1 MRYRRPTR
9 DRSETD
15 PAPVGDPGAVLI
27 SSDRATRAPDSP
39 ATRRPATRPTG
50 SDTRSPSLSEAGY
63 RRGGSRTSVVEM
75 LAEQDCAITPL
86 ELDDRLERRRT
97 GLRLQSDRAARR
109 SRPDPEDRS
118 RRRLGRLRKGRPEGS
133 PPSPSGLQRMRE
145 SHSFRGRR
153 PRIGHPLDPRPGTTS
168 GSKATTSPS
177 AEPVA
182 TAASSTAA
190 PPPRDQPVRS
200 ADRQCRKKAGRFRYL
215 SRFSG
220 FEMVSVSSV
229 NHRGDVRE

>member
-1 MRYRRPTR
+1 M
-9 DRSETD
+9 
-15 PAPVGDPGAVLI
+15 
-27 SSDRATRAPDSP
+27 SP
-39 ATRRPATRPTG
+39 AGSKTGNPTDWTG
-50 SDTRSPSLSEAGY
+50 HALARLSEAGF

-86 ELDDRLERRRT
+86 ELDDRLEERRT

-133 PPSPSGLQRMRE
+133 PPSPSSLQRMRE
-145 SHSFRGRR
+145 SSFLSRTTTSNR
-153 PRIGHPLDPRPGTTS
+153 PSTRSWPGTTS

-182 TAASSTAA
+182 TAASSPGHLRRA
-190 PPPRDQPVRS
+190 PPVRS
-200 ADRQCRKKAGRFRYL
+200 ATGQCRKESRRFRYL